1 MNFKKLGNTD
11 LKVSTICLGT
21 MTWGEQNNQKEAFEQ
36 MDYAISQGINFFDTA
51 EMYAVPST
59 EKTFGKTETIIGNWF
74 KERNNRKKVILAT
87 KISGP
92 GLSWIRGGGLQYT
105 KENISSAL
113 LGSLERL
120 QTDYIDLY
128 QLHWPERNTNYFGKL
143 GYKHKTE
150 EREWNDFESILRTL
164 KQFVDEG
171 KIRYIGL
178 SNESAWGLSKFLE
191 LSRSQNL
198 PRVMSVQNPYNLLNR
213 TYEVGLAEIS
223 IREQSGLLAYSPL
236 ASGVLSGKYRNNQK
250 PKGSRLQLFGYYFRR
265 GRGARGGAR
274 KRDYSSRYQADQYH
288 GGGIRRQ
295 RERGDSLSSYDDRLP
310 RLCHGFRPC
319 ETGRGR
325 FLDHPGELC
334 DGDARV
340 HGSGAGS
347 RENRRSG
354 RSYRR
359 VRPGGHSLR
368 NVYGTRSVSSSQ
380 YLRPFQDDRGRRASE
395 PQKALPPARS
405 GFRDDRTQVHRKG
418 SCLLYTSPSPRDR
431 G

>member
-1 MNFKKLGNTD
+1 MNFRKLGNTD

-21 MTWGEQNNQKEAFEQ
+21 MTWGEQNNQKESFEQ
-36 MDYAISQGINFFDTA
+36 MDYAMSQGINFFDTA

-59 EKTFGKTETIIGNWF
+59 EKTFGKTEIIIGNWF

-87 KISGP
+87 KVSGP

-113 LGSLERL
+113 LESLERL

-143 GYKHKTE
+143 GYKHKAE
-150 EREWNDFESILRTL
+150 EKEWNDFESILRTL

-191 LSRSQNL
+191 LSESQNL

-236 ASGVLSGKYRNNQK
+236 ASGVLS
-250 PKGSRLQLFGYYFRR
+250 
-265 GRGARGGAR
+265 
-274 KRDYSSRYQADQYH
+274 
-288 GGGIRRQ
+288 
-295 RERGDSLSSYDDRLP
+295 
-310 RLCHGFRPC
+310 
-319 ETGRGR
+319 
-325 FLDHPGELC
+325 
-334 DGDARV
+334 
-340 HGSGAGS
+340 
-347 RENRRSG
+347 
-354 RSYRR
+354 
-359 VRPGGHSLR
+359 
-368 NVYGTRSVSSSQ
+368 
-380 YLRPFQDDRGRRASE
+380 
-395 PQKALPPARS
+395 
-405 GFRDDRTQVHRKG
+405 
-418 SCLLYTSPSPRDR
+418 
-431 G
+431 

>member
-1 MNFKKLGNTD
+1 MNFRKLGNTD

-36 MDYAISQGINFFDTA
+36 MDYAMSRGINFFDTA

-143 GYKHKTE
+143 GYKHQAQEK
-150 EREWNDFESILRTL
+150 EWNDFESILRTL
-164 KQFVDEG
+164 KQFVNEG

-191 LSRSQNL
+191 LSKSQNL

-250 PKGSRLQLFGYYFRR
+250 PKGSRLQLFGDYFPRYA
-265 GRGARGGAR
+265 GKSSNLAVEEYFKIAKKHKISLAQLSLAFVSQQSFVTSNIIGATTMKQLEENIGSTNI
-274 KRDYSSRYQADQYH
+274 K
-288 GGGIRRQ
+288 
-295 RERGDSLSSYDDRLP
+295 LSSEIID
-310 RLCHGFRPC
+310 
-319 ETGRGR
+319 EINS
-325 FLDHPGELC
+325 
-334 DGDARV
+334 V
-340 HGSGAGS
+340 HKNNS
-347 RENRRSG
+347 N
-354 RSYRR
+354 
-359 VRPGGHSLR
+359 
-368 NVYGTRSVSSSQ
+368 
-380 YLRPFQDDRGRRASE
+380 
-395 PQKALPPARS
+395 PA
-405 GFRDDRTQVHRKG
+405 
-418 SCLLYTSPSPRDR
+418 P
-431 G
+431 

>member
-1 MNFKKLGNTD
+1 MNFRKLGNTD

-87 KISGP
+87 KVSGP
-92 GLSWIRGGGLQYT
+92 GLSWIRGGGLQYA

-250 PKGSRLQLFGYYFRR
+250 PKGSRLQLFGDYFPRYA
-265 GRGARGGAR
+265 GKSSNLAVEEYFKVAKKHKISLAQLSLAFVNQQSFVTSNIIGATTM
-274 KRDYSSRYQADQYH
+274 KQLEEN
-288 GGGIRRQ
+288 I
-295 RERGDSLSSYDDRLP
+295 
-310 RLCHGFRPC
+310 
-319 ETGRGR
+319 
-325 FLDHPGELC
+325 
-334 DGDARV
+334 
-340 HGSGAGS
+340 GSI
-347 RENRRSG
+347 NI
-354 RSYRR
+354 
-359 VRPGGHSLR
+359 
-368 NVYGTRSVSSSQ
+368 N
-380 YLRPFQDDRGRRASE
+380 
-395 PQKALPPARS
+395 
-405 GFRDDRTQVHRKG
+405 
-418 SCLLYTSPSPRDR
+418 
-431 G
+431 

>member
-1 MNFKKLGNTD
+1 MNFRKLGNTD

-105 KENISSAL
+105 KKNISSAL

-191 LSRSQNL
+191 LSKSQDL

-250 PKGSRLQLFGYYFRR
+250 PKGSRLQLFGDYFPRYA
-265 GRGARGGAR
+265 GKSSNLAVEEYFKVAKKHNISVTQLSLAFVNQQPFVTSNIIGATTI
-274 KRDYSSRYQADQYH
+274 KQLKEDIESTN
-288 GGGIRRQ
+288 I
-295 RERGDSLSSYDDRLP
+295 ELSSEIIDEINL
-310 RLCHGFRPC
+310 
-319 ETGRGR
+319 
-325 FLDHPGELC
+325 
-334 DGDARV
+334 V
-340 HGSGAGS
+340 HK
-347 RENRRSG
+347 NN
-354 RSYRR
+354 
-359 VRPGGHSLR
+359 P
-368 NVYGTRSVSSSQ
+368 N
-380 YLRPFQDDRGRRASE
+380 
-395 PQKALPPARS
+395 PA
-405 GFRDDRTQVHRKG
+405 
-418 SCLLYTSPSPRDR
+418 P
-431 G
+431 

>member
-1 MNFKKLGNTD
+1 MNFRKLGNTD

-150 EREWNDFESILRTL
+150 EREWNDCESILRTL

-250 PKGSRLQLFGYYFRR
+250 PKGSRLQLFGDYFPRYA
-265 GRGARGGAR
+265 GKSSNLAVEEYFKVAKKHKISLAQLSLAFVNQQSFVTSNIIGATTMKQLEENIGSTNI
-274 KRDYSSRYQADQYH
+274 K
-288 GGGIRRQ
+288 
-295 RERGDSLSSYDDRLP
+295 LSSEIID
-310 RLCHGFRPC
+310 
-319 ETGRGR
+319 EINS
-325 FLDHPGELC
+325 
-334 DGDARV
+334 V
-340 HGSGAGS
+340 HKNNS
-347 RENRRSG
+347 N
-354 RSYRR
+354 
-359 VRPGGHSLR
+359 
-368 NVYGTRSVSSSQ
+368 
-380 YLRPFQDDRGRRASE
+380 
-395 PQKALPPARS
+395 PA
-405 GFRDDRTQVHRKG
+405 
-418 SCLLYTSPSPRDR
+418 P
-431 G
+431 

>member
-1 MNFKKLGNTD
+1 MNFRKLGNTD

-150 EREWNDFESILRTL
+150 EREWNDCESILRTL

-171 KIRYIGL
+171 KIHYIGL

-250 PKGSRLQLFGYYFRR
+250 PKGSRLQLFGDYFPRYA
-265 GRGARGGAR
+265 GKSSNLAVEEYFKVAKKHKISLAQLSLAFVNQQSFVTSNIIGATTMKQLEENIGSTNI
-274 KRDYSSRYQADQYH
+274 K
-288 GGGIRRQ
+288 
-295 RERGDSLSSYDDRLP
+295 LSSEIID
-310 RLCHGFRPC
+310 
-319 ETGRGR
+319 EINS
-325 FLDHPGELC
+325 
-334 DGDARV
+334 V
-340 HGSGAGS
+340 HKNNS
-347 RENRRSG
+347 N
-354 RSYRR
+354 
-359 VRPGGHSLR
+359 
-368 NVYGTRSVSSSQ
+368 
-380 YLRPFQDDRGRRASE
+380 
-395 PQKALPPARS
+395 PA
-405 GFRDDRTQVHRKG
+405 
-418 SCLLYTSPSPRDR
+418 P
-431 G
+431 